1 MLRLLDTRSGEPTV
15 LAPAH
20 PGELRLLVSVQAGT
34 ELGKARGYLVADLV
48 RRIADRRGL
57 LVTVCDLAEPA
68 GDLAS
73 LRADGA
79 ALNVHP
85 PEHTLPPSL
94 PPDELAARLSAL
106 FPGGPGGPAAPGG
119 PGGPGGDGGD
129 RHPLFDLLVYEASD
143 EAAPAEA
150 AEAVAWSRLTAA
162 PGPVTPAISPSEVT
176 QRGLD
181 PLALRLALL
190 GFGYRQPARLGWE
203 ALRTAD
209 KTLLRWREQVAA
221 WARSPSTAMSR
232 RYADAIT
239 AAFDDDLDTPSA
251 LREVGAMEG
260 DAGEADGT
268 KFETFAAA
276 DRLLGL
282 DLARDVGR

>member
-1 MLRLLDTRSGEPTV
+1 VLRLLDTRNGETAV
-15 LAPAH
+15 VAPAH
-20 PGELRLLVSVQAGT
+20 PGEMRLLVSAQAGT
-34 ELGKARGYLVADLV
+34 GLGKVRGYLLADLI
-48 RRIADRRGL
+48 RRAAERRGL
-57 LVTVCDLAEPA
+57 LVTVCDLAEP
-68 GDLAS
+68 GEDLES
-73 LRADGA
+73 LHADGA

-85 PEHTLPPSL
+85 PEHTLPPS
-94 PPDELAARLSAL
+94 PPASELAGRLSAL
-106 FPGGPGGPAAPGG
+106 FPGGSGR
-119 PGGPGGDGGD
+119 DG
-129 RHPLFDLLVYEASD
+129 HVLFDVLVRGGAD
-143 EAAPAEA
+143 EAVPAE
-150 AEAVAWSRLTAA
+150 VAGWARLTADPRRVA
-162 PGPVTPAISPSEVT
+162 SAAEISLREMT
-176 QRGLD
+176 ERGLD

-190 GFGYRQPARLGWE
+190 GFRYREPASLGWE
-203 ALRTAD
+203 TLRTAD

-239 AAFDDDLDTPSA
+239 AAFDDDLDTPAA
-251 LREVGAMEG
+251 LREIGAMEG